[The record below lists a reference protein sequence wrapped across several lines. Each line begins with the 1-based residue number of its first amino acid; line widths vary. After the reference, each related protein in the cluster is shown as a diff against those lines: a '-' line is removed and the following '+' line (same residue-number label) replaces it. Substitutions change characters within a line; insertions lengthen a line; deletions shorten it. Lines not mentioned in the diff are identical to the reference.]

1 MKEGVKEIIEADDAA
16 WDAVANAQAEAARIK
31 AEAQR
36 QAEEIAASQEAR
48 LAEAIAGEVQTV
60 LIEAQSKA
68 QHARSDADHYLDRLR
83 TRKEEVH
90 NDLVDKL
97 LRMVTGQ

>member
-16 WDAVANAQAEAARIK
+16 WDAVVKAQAEAARIN

-36 QAEEIAASQEAR
+36 QAEEIAASQGAR
-48 LAEAIAGEVQTV
+48 LAEAIAGEVQAV

-68 QHARSDADHYLDRLR
+68 QQARSEADIYLERLR
-83 TRKEEVH
+83 ARKEEVRV
-90 NDLVDKL
+90 DLVDRL
-97 LRMVTGQ
+97 LNMVTGQ

>member
-16 WDAVANAQAEAARIK
+16 WDAVVKAQAEAARIN

-36 QAEEIAASQEAR
+36 QAEEIEASQGAW
-48 LAEAIAGEVQTV
+48 LAEAIAGEVQAV

-68 QHARSDADHYLDRLR
+68 QQARSEADIYLGRLR
-83 TRKEEVH
+83 ARKEEVRV
-90 NDLVDKL
+90 DLVDRL
-97 LRMVTGQ
+97 LNMVTGQ

>member
-16 WDAVANAQAEAARIK
+16 WDAVVKAQAEAARIN

-36 QAEEIAASQEAR
+36 QAEEIAASQGAR
-48 LAEAIAGEVQTV
+48 LAEAIAGEVQAV

-68 QHARSDADHYLDRLR
+68 QQARSEADIYLERLR
-83 TRKEEVH
+83 ARKEEVRV
-90 NDLVDKL
+90 DLVDRL
-97 LRMVTGQ
+97 FNMVTGQ

>member
-1 MKEGVKEIIEADDAA
+1 MKERVKEIIEADDAA
-16 WDAVANAQAEAARIK
+16 WDAVVKAQAEAARIN

-48 LAEAIAGEVQTV
+48 LAEAIAGEVQAV

-68 QHARSDADHYLDRLR
+68 QQARSEADIYLERLR
-83 TRKEEVH
+83 ARKEEVRT
-90 NDLVDKL
+90 DLVDRL
-97 LRMVTGQ
+97 LHTVTGQ

>member
-16 WDAVANAQAEAARIK
+16 WDAVVKAQAEAARIN

-36 QAEEIAASQEAR
+36 QAEEIAASQEVR
-48 LAEAIAGEVQTV
+48 LADAIAGEVQAV

-68 QHARSDADHYLDRLR
+68 QQARSEADIYLQRLR
-83 TRKEEVH
+83 ARKEEVRT
-90 NDLVDKL
+90 DLVDRL
-97 LRMVTGQ
+97 LHMVTGQ

>member
-16 WDAVANAQAEAARIK
+16 WDAVVKAQAEAARIN

-48 LAEAIAGEVQTV
+48 LAEAIAGEVQAV

-68 QHARSDADHYLDRLR
+68 QQARSEADIYLERLR
-83 TRKEEVH
+83 ARKEEVRT
-90 NDLVDKL
+90 DLVDRL
-97 LRMVTGQ
+97 LHMVTGQ

>member
-16 WDAVANAQAEAARIK
+16 WDAMVKAQAEAARIN

-36 QAEEIAASQEAR
+36 QAEEIAASQGAR
-48 LAEAIAGEVQTV
+48 LAEAIAGEVQAV

-68 QHARSDADHYLDRLR
+68 QQARSEADIYLERLR
-83 TRKEEVH
+83 ARKEEVRV
-90 NDLVDKL
+90 DLVDRL
-97 LRMVTGQ
+97 LNMVTGQ

>member
-16 WDAVANAQAEAARIK
+16 WDAVVKAQAEAARIN

-36 QAEEIAASQEAR
+36 QAEEIAASQGAR
-48 LAEAIAGEVQTV
+48 LAEAIAGEVQAV

-68 QHARSDADHYLDRLR
+68 QQARSEADIYLQRLR
-83 TRKEEVH
+83 ARKEEVRV
-90 NDLVDKL
+90 DLVDRL
-97 LRMVTGQ
+97 LNMVTGQ

>member
-1 MKEGVKEIIEADDAA
+1 MKEGIKEIIEADDAA
-16 WDAVANAQAEAARIK
+16 WDAVAKSRAEAARIK

-48 LAEAIAGEVQTV
+48 LAEAIAGEVQAV

-68 QHARSDADHYLDRLR
+68 QQARSEADIYLERLR
-83 TRKEEVH
+83 ARKEEVRV
-90 NDLVDKL
+90 DLVDQL
-97 LRMVTGQ
+97 LNMVTGQ